1 MVGRREGGLLLLKA
15 AAAAALLAAE
25 AGVAKEGVAAAAAAA
40 LGGCGRKRLSCA
52 NRKRL
57 SNFNQPPH
65 TTRLHQRTEG
75 KKAVTCVQ
83 HVTL

>member
-1 MVGRREGGLLLLKA
+1 M
-15 AAAAALLAAE
+15 LAAE

-65 TTRLHQRTEG
+65 TTRLHQRTEV
-75 KKAVTCVQ
+75 KAVTSIHPVDKNDE
-83 HVTL
+83 TATKIE